1 MKARAWHDRCVIR
14 DIIDLHAAAGVFAFI
29 DLERLGRRHE
39 PDLDLEINPGSSRW
53 RRRRP

>member
-1 MKARAWHDRCVIR
+1 VKARAWHDRCVIR